1 MNASSQTTPATPS
14 RLSSEI
20 MRRAAG
26 VKNTVI
32 GAAIGH
38 DDGHVSRILSGER
51 GLRLDELEPFFLSL
65 GLYVIESDGEMVQVS
80 ADKLAALKLL
90 AREALAK

>member
-1 MNASSQTTPATPS
+1 MNESSIDPRATPS
-14 RLSSEI
+14 RLESEI

-32 GAAIGH
+32 GKAIGH

-51 GLRLDELEPFFLSL
+51 GLKIDELEAFFLSL
-65 GLYVIESDGEMVQVS
+65 GLYVIESDGDMVKVS
-80 ADKLAALKLL
+80 ADKYAALKLL
-90 AREALAK
+90 AREALSK

>member
-1 MNASSQTTPATPS
+1 MNELSAGTGAAPS
-14 RLSSEI
+14 RLSGEI
-20 MRRAAG
+20 LRRAAG
-26 VKNTVI
+26 KKNAVI

-65 GLYVIESDGEMVQVS
+65 GLYVIESDGEMVQIT
-80 ADKLAALKLL
+80 AEKLAALKLL
-90 AREALAK
+90 AREALGK